1 MPVAADTSRSSETQM
16 TFKGTIVPP
25 LTPFT
30 QDLKVD
36 WKALEKGVDYVVE
49 EARASVVIASGVEA
63 QEYQYLTFEE
73 RKDLVRATFE
83 AVDGRCPVVVGV
95 SHPSFRIAAELAGF
109 AQELGAAAV
118 QLLAPLKPTGGAPTT
133 ADLVRYFELIGKE
146 TSLPIMLY
154 LNSGPG
160 ADVSLP
166 ATVELAKLDKVKYVK
181 ESSRDLSRVSRLIA
195 EIETAG
201 HARYFTTMQMLLITL
216 QLGGSGITLP
226 PPAAKIAR
234 LAIDAFE
241 AGDITR
247 AIGLQKQFAVFP
259 NRWMGYG
266 LAAVMKASLNHLGVP
281 SGLPYPPYAP
291 VSGEDLKS
299 LHAYLEK
306 TALFPK
312 EPVNA

>member
-1 MPVAADTSRSSETQM
+1 M
-16 TFKGTIVPP
+16 TLKGTIVPP

-30 QDLKVD
+30 DALKID
-36 WKALEKGVDYVVE
+36 WKALRHGVDYVVE

-63 QEYQYLTFEE
+63 QEYQYLSFKE

-83 AVDGRCPVVVGV
+83 AVDGRRPVVVGV
-95 SHPSFRIAAELAGF
+95 SHPSFRVAAELAGF

-133 ADLVRYFELIGKE
+133 PELVRYFELIGRE

-154 LNSGPG
+154 LNAGPG
-160 ADVSLP
+160 ADLSLP
-166 ATVELAKLDKVKYVK
+166 TTIELAKLDQVKYVK

-195 EIETAG
+195 EIELAG

-241 AGDITR
+241 TGDLIR
-247 AIGLQKQFAVFP
+247 ATELQKQFAIFP
-259 NRWMGYG
+259 NRWMAYG
-266 LAAVMKASLNHLGVP
+266 LAAVMKASLTHLGVP
-281 SGLPYPPYAP
+281 AGLPYPPYAP
-291 VSGEDLKS
+291 VAGDDLKA
-299 LHAYLEK
+299 LHAYLET
-306 TALFPK
+306 TALFTK
-312 EPVNA
+312 EAVDA